1 MEKTAIGGVSVSL
14 SLYFS
19 TVQKETGE
27 IEINLNL
34 RKHPFLMKDRE
45 FSLMV
50 GTLSGLLLMIPS
62 KPERDPDHPS
72 LIHTLPLSL
81 ESIGAAK

>member
-1 MEKTAIGGVSVSL
+1 MKGHGGS
-14 SLYFS
+14 
-19 TVQKETGE
+19 
-27 IEINLNL
+27 
-34 RKHPFLMKDRE
+34 FLMKDRE

-81 ESIGAAK
+81 LEQRSES